1 MKTKQLILLL
11 VGLLILMVGAVALIP
26 GTSNSLD
33 NPSVKISFADY
44 TDTTLGNAVF
54 NIAEPISYKNLQI
67 FPIRGTFNITERTYI
82 ALEEAMEKKYVD
94 VVETEQV
101 NELKLNNT
109 SDQYIF
115 LHSGDI
121 VKGGKQDR
129 TIQYDVI
136 IPPKE
141 KNIPI
146 ASFCV
151 ERGRWNQ
158 RVDAHGN
165 AERTEGFS
173 ASKYNVSSRK
183 MKVAAKKESD
193 QGKMWM
199 EVSKQQ
205 EKIVSNVKGNYDTTF
220 FLSNNSPSSMLL
232 TLEDSTITELR
243 KRYKENLSSLLN
255 MPDIVGLAYAING
268 EVYGIDLFNSGVF
281 LSLREKMIDGFI
293 VEAVADQDSSN
304 FEPASVGDVLNLLKK
319 PDGKPTEVN
328 VHKVNAITYFE
339 METFDRD
346 NRFLTSDLDLEK
358 WVHLN
363 VIHDD
368 EEESS
373 QSGQRNN
380 VIEIY
385 NGR

>member
-1 MKTKQLILLL
+1 
-11 VGLLILMVGAVALIP
+11 
-26 GTSNSLD
+26 
-33 NPSVKISFADY
+33 
-44 TDTTLGNAVF
+44 
-54 NIAEPISYKNLQI
+54 
-67 FPIRGTFNITERTYI
+67 
-82 ALEEAMEKKYVD
+82 
-94 VVETEQV
+94 
-101 NELKLNNT
+101 
-109 SDQYIF
+109 
-115 LHSGDI
+115 
-121 VKGGKQDR
+121 
-129 TIQYDVI
+129 
-136 IPPKE
+136 
-141 KNIPI
+141 
-146 ASFCV
+146 
-151 ERGRWNQ
+151 
-158 RVDAHGN
+158 
-165 AERTEGFS
+165 
-173 ASKYNVSSRK
+173 
-183 MKVAAKKESD
+183 
-193 QGKMWM
+193 M
-199 EVSKQQ
+199 EVTKQQ

-255 MPDIVGLAYAING
+255 MPDIVGLAYAVNG

-319 PDGKPTEVN
+319 PNGKPTEVN

>member
-255 MPDIVGLAYAING
+255 MPDIVGLAYAVNG

-304 FEPASVGDVLNLLKK
+304 FEPATVGDVLNLLKK

-373 QSGQRNN
+373 QSGQRNDF
-380 VIEIY
+380 IEIY

>member
-255 MPDIVGLAYAING
+255 MPDIVGLAYAVNG

-319 PDGKPTEVN
+319 PNGKPTEVN

>member
-255 MPDIVGLAYAING
+255 MPDIVGLAYAVNG

-319 PDGKPTEVN
+319 PNGKPTEVN

-373 QSGQRNN
+373 QSGQRNDF
-380 VIEIY
+380 IEIY

>member
-141 KNIPI
+141 KNTPI

-255 MPDIVGLAYAING
+255 MPDIVGLAYAVNG

-319 PDGKPTEVN
+319 PNGKPTEVN